1 MNKEAY
7 ETIEAIIGYKF
18 KDKKNLDIAFTHKS
32 YANEIVCGKR
42 QSYERFEFLGDA
54 ILEFVVSDYLFQEY
68 QDKTEGELTKIRA
81 SLVCEFTLSRIAR
94 ELKFGEYGLF
104 SKGEKNTGGRDRDSI
119 LCDFFES
126 VTGAIYIDGGLEEAK
141 KFIYKFLLTDIESK
155 KLFYDAKTTLQE
167 LVQKNNSTIEYVL
180 LEENGPEHNKLFK
193 MQLCID
199 GKPVAQGEGHSR
211 KSAEQHAAYYA
222 LKQKLK

>member
-7 ETIEAIIGYKF
+7 ETIEAIVGYKF
-18 KDKKNLDIAFTHKS
+18 KDKNNLDIAFTHKS

-54 ILEFVVSDYLFQEY
+54 ILEFVVSDYLFHEY

-141 KFIYKFLLTDIESK
+141 NFIYKFLLTDIESK

-167 LVQKNNSTIEYVL
+167 LSQKNNSTIEYVL
-180 LEENGPEHNKLFK
+180 LEESGPEHNKLFK

-199 GKPVAQGEGHSR
+199 GKPMAKGEGHSR
-211 KSAEQHAAYYA
+211 KSAEQHAAYKA
-222 LKQKLK
+222 LKQMLK